1 MGNCCRRESRS
12 MVWAGDDWGSLTSKI
27 DEEADHNQN
36 TYNVERLRL
45 LGENGAFALSNSSST
60 SNGTTTGAATRE
72 VRVKITKKELEELVG
87 RVDVRGLSAK
97 QVLDQLMDA
106 ADHGYDEAEHDHR
119 SWRPALQ
126 SIPEV
131 N

>member
-12 MVWAGDDWGSLTSKI
+12 MVWAGDDWGSVTSKI
-27 DEEADHNQN
+27 DEEADHQKTN
-36 TYNVERLRL
+36 YNVERLRL
-45 LGENGAFALSNSSST
+45 LGENGDFALSNSSTST
-60 SNGTTTGAATRE
+60 GTTTGAATRE

-97 QVLDQLMDA
+97 QILARLMDA
-106 ADHGYDEAEHDHR
+106 ADHIYDEAEHDHR

-126 SIPEV
+126 SIPED

>member
-27 DEEADHNQN
+27 DEEADHQN
-36 TYNVERLRL
+36 TNYNVERLRL
-45 LGENGAFALSNSSST
+45 LGENGDFALSNSPTST
-60 SNGTTTGAATRE
+60 GTTTGAATRE

-97 QVLDQLMDA
+97 QVLAQLMDA
-106 ADHGYDEAEHDHR
+106 ADHIYDEAEHDHR